1 MLRVE
6 EVLEQLDASHTAF
19 AFPDLNHGYY
29 YAVDARLHAFR
40 DEDRWALVVET
51 VGYNPR
57 GANLYDVLHVYG
69 NCLTRGKPGFE
80 NSDFLARVDNMTD
93 VEDRDNPECY
103 RGNVPI
109 IVRGVPL
116 AVTAPAGEDLWE
128 TMRRLVPAHR
138 ELLLADEQE
147 LRARIPKDLPEV
159 LRLPVPVRSTARSPR
174 SSPPATVRATARRSR
189 QTPIG
194 RTGLIPARCSP
205 PQLPKGPAAVSCARS
220 SHEHRSQGSAIGRGR
235 TGGGSG

>member
-1 MLRVE
+1 MMRIE
-6 EVLEQLDASHTAF
+6 SVLEQLDASHTAF
-19 AFPDLNHGYY
+19 TFPDLNHGYY

-40 DEDRWALVVET
+40 DEQHWALVVET

-69 NCLTRGKPGFE
+69 NCLTRGEPGFE

-93 VEDRDNPECY
+93 VEAPDNPECY

-116 AVTAPAGEDLWE
+116 AVMAPAGEDLWA
-128 TMRRLVPAHR
+128 TMRRLVPQHR
-138 ELLLADEQE
+138 DLLLADEQE

-159 LRLPVPVRSTARSPR
+159 LRLDQWHQPD
-174 SSPPATVRATARRSR
+174 
-189 QTPIG
+189 
-194 RTGLIPARCSP
+194 LFE
-205 PQLPKGPAAVSCARS
+205 QLPSASEVYRQVAEVITTGDVARYRPTLPPNTHWS
-220 SHEHRSQGSAIGRGR
+220 NWPESGSL
-235 TGGGSG
+235 